1 MIKKNIGFY
10 LPPLPEK
17 LKKKNDIKKYGY
29 LTDEYLEDYMDLFKN
44 DNFNMIIIP
53 YNINSILINKYLSSI
68 DGLIVCGNHKGN
80 HNNDKDHRQHYSTM
94 KNIYK
99 NIININKIRPLPV
112 YFHCYGY
119 EIIINI
125 IENKKYMDNNLLID
139 LQIKED
145 YFYKQN
151 IFLDK
156 SYQNFI
162 NEYSMTIGFLF
173 NNFKKTVKLKKEYDV
188 ISLLTFKKNQY
199 IIDIMKHKFYPI
211 FIGKATIF
219 ANSFYGNKKII
230 EEFLNYSELSYQY
243 RKKNY
248 SYSILPKIKY
258 KSLYYP
264 GKNEYNH
271 LGDNNEITPSFRI
284 DDIFGYDVI
293 FKIPEEEKKIRL
305 YDYTFS

>member
-1 MIKKNIGFY
+1 MV
-10 LPPLPEK
+10 
-17 LKKKNDIKKYGY
+17 
-29 LTDEYLEDYMDLFKN
+29 
-44 DNFNMIIIP
+44 IIP

-68 DGLIVCGNHKGN
+68 DCLIVCGNHKGN
-80 HNNDKDHRQHYSTM
+80 HNNDKDHRQHYSTL

-125 IENKKYMDNNLLID
+125 IENKKYMDNNLLTD

-145 YFYKQN
+145 YFYKKN

-162 NEYSMTIGFLF
+162 SEYSMTIGFLF

-188 ISLLTFKKNQY
+188 ISLLAFEKNKH

-211 FIGKATIF
+211 FIGKSTIF
-219 ANSFYGNKKII
+219 VNSFYSNKKII
-230 EEFLNYSELSYQY
+230 KDFLNYSELSYQY

-248 SYSILPKIKY
+248 LYSILPKIKY
-258 KSLYYP
+258 KSIYYP
-264 GKNEYNH
+264 GKHEYNY
-271 LGDNNEITPSFRI
+271 LGDDNQIIPSFSVY
-284 DDIFGYDVI
+284 DIFGYDIV
-293 FKIPEEEKKIRL
+293 FKIPKESKKVRL